1 MMSSEL
7 RTSVNMKTQFYNG
20 NPKLKRTNVELNLTK
35 RQKREMKRCQTNV
48 SYFVKNYLKVVN
60 VDDGLVPLDLY
71 DYQEKLI
78 EHIHDHRYSIV
89 AASRQCGKCL
99 ESEQVIN
106 VKNKITGEKK
116 SIKIGDLY
124 KMNT

>member
-1 MMSSEL
+1 MSNEL

-78 EHIHDHRYSIV
+78 EHIHDNRYVMV

-116 SIKIGDLY
+116 SIKISDLY